1 MLADARAAP
10 EFADH
15 GVGLAAA
22 RLPVREARRVEAVE
36 ASEDEITRAGIEDVL
51 LAVVR
56 PKHSVEREALRAHH
70 YLGS

>member
-36 ASEDEITRAGIEDVL
+36 GRLDDVYPSTP
-51 LAVVR
+51 R
-56 PKHSVEREALRAHH
+56 DRSMSVETDDGRRTRE
-70 YLGS
+70 